1 MAYTLASLTDAV
13 ESMLK
18 DSSNQ
23 YWSTD
28 EIEDAIRWA
37 LAEYSAVNP
46 RRLDSSID
54 DAAGSR
60 EYSLTSVAGLLKVT
74 RVWWPYDS
82 ADPAYPPNLAPW
94 YMLDDDTL
102 YLDSESEPDGTGQIR
117 LFYTAGRTIDG
128 LDGATETSVND
139 LDCELLIVGA
149 AGRCV
154 LTKSRESIDTI
165 NVSSEVAGDWES
177 WAIARGK
184 EFRAGLMRVAE
195 RERMAGDARISWG

>member
-1 MAYTLASLTDAV
+1 MAYTLASLIDAV

-18 DSSNQ
+18 DSSNE

-28 EIEDAIRWA
+28 EIEDAIRWT

-46 RRLDSSID
+46 RRLDSTID
-54 DAAGSR
+54 DVAGSR
-60 EYSLTSVAGLLKVT
+60 EYSLTSVTGLLRVI

-82 ADPAYPPNLAPW
+82 ADPAHPPNLAPW

-102 YLDSESEPDGTGQIR
+102 YLDSESEPDGTGRIR

-128 LDGATETSVND
+128 LDGATETSVSD
-139 LDCELLIVGA
+139 LDCELLIVGT
-149 AGRCV
+149 AGRCA

-177 WAIARGK
+177 WALARGK
-184 EFRAGLMRVAE
+184 EFRAGLVRVAE
-195 RERMAGDARISWG
+195 RERMAGDARIRWG